1 MDTSN
6 LTPEQIAELQKKN
19 CIFCKIIKRE
29 IPSYEIYRDDK
40 VIVIL
45 DINPANEGHCLI
57 MPIEHYQ
64 ILPQI
69 PENLI
74 KHMAIIAKRTSKLLL
89 KSLGIKGTTMFIAN
103 GAIAGQ
109 KSPHFMLHLI
119 SRKPNDMLFNIPK
132 KNIEQKKL
140 EDIKQKL
147 QIRMMQMTGKRLE
160 IENKNET
167 INKNETSKK
176 TESEQN
182 NNKKIDIDKISK
194 LFS

>member
-6 LTPEQIAELQKKN
+6 LSPQEIAELQKKN

-45 DINPANEGHCLI
+45 DINPANEGHCLV
-57 MPIEHYQ
+57 MPLEHYQ

-74 KHMAIIAKRTSKLLL
+74 KHMGIIAKRTSKLLL

-132 KNIEQKKL
+132 KNIDQKKL
-140 EDIKQKL
+140 EEIKQKL

-160 IENKNET
+160 IENKTATKET
-167 INKNETSKK
+167 NNQKTGTENKN
-176 TESEQN
+176 N
-182 NNKKIDIDKISK
+182 NKIDIDKISK
-194 LFS
+194 LFG